1 MARRRLPSRDP
12 VEAGAARDRQENAVR
27 IRSLHGVPL
36 GRWQSIGRFQCEK
49 GIAAD
54 PIDLNVLPG
63 EDDSQDNR
71 GNDGDHDG
79 VIGDRMESVVRTQ
92 EQRVSARRAEHRCG
106 VRFRRIAKSHR
117 SRSGIKLPRDCRR
130 RVGGIEADEA
140 SQIRRGSKSDG
151 LVRPGVRNR
160 RATSPVTR
168 NRPEFSRAKPPPS
181 CSTTAIR
188 PHGAWPTTCSARSTI
203 SAIFKNRR

>member
-79 VIGDRMESVVRTQ
+79 VIGDRMNSVVRAQ
-92 EQRVSARRAEHRCG
+92 EQRVKARRAEASGG
-106 VRFRRIAKSHR
+106 VGF
-117 SRSGIKLPRDCRR
+117 
-130 RVGGIEADEA
+130 
-140 SQIRRGSKSDG
+140 RRGSQ
-151 LVRPGVRNR
+151 
-160 RATSPVTR
+160 
-168 NRPEFSRAKPPPS
+168 
-181 CSTTAIR
+181 
-188 PHGAWPTTCSARSTI
+188 
-203 SAIFKNRR
+203 